1 MNRVA
6 ARATRNDEQEA
17 LRRQLHVDLLPQVQ
31 IQAVHMDLLLTQ
43 PDRITPQAQ
52 WSLSSLKRRIDE
64 ILKGGQR
71 QWLAETTNDRRTRPG
86 YDRLLPNSDGLGV
99 HPGQLFD
106 HFRDTFIDLGD
117 EEQQAPSFTK
127 TWRSMGHLAP
137 IVKVIAAPLL
147 ARQAQHPDSPERWI
161 RLLQG
166 R

>member
-6 ARATRNDEQEA
+6 ARATGNDEQEA

-31 IQAVHMDLLLTQ
+31 IQAEHMDLLLTQ

-106 HFRDTFIDLGD
+106 HFRDTFIDLDD
-117 EEQQAPSFTK
+117 EEQ
-127 TWRSMGHLAP
+127 
-137 IVKVIAAPLL
+137 
-147 ARQAQHPDSPERWI
+147 
-161 RLLQG
+161 
-166 R
+166 